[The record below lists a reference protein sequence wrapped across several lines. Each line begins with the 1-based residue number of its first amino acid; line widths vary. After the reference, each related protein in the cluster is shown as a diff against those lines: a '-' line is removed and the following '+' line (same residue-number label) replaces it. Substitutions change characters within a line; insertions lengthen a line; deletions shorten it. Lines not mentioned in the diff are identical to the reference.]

1 MTLLEALVALVI
13 LGLSAIGYLEVF
25 QRSARGTRAAA
36 EWEHAV
42 AIGEAAMERSRLD
55 GVTPDDSTTTV
66 STRPWRGRVDEM
78 MVTVRL
84 PDGGVLS
91 LSRLVRRK

>member
-13 LGLSAIGYLEVF
+13 LGLSTIGYLEVF
-25 QRSARGTRAAA
+25 QRSARGARSAA

-42 AIGEAAMERSRLD
+42 AIGEAAMERARLD
-55 GVTPDDSTTTV
+55 GSVPDDSATTV
-66 STRPWRGRVDEM
+66 TTRPWRGRLDEL

-84 PDGGVLS
+84 PDGGVLT